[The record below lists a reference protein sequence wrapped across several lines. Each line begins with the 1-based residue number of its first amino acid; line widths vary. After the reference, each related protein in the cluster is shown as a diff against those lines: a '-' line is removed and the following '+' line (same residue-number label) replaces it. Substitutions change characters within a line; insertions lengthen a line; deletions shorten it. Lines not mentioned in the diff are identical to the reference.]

1 MIRFKLKNA
10 GDEDNKDDSKVTSF
24 GTIVDLD
31 ETKYNA
37 IEV

>member
-10 GDEDNKDDSKVTSF
+10 GKEDADDKTFTNF
-24 GTIVDLD
+24 GTIADLD